1 MNILIQYA
9 FWYCTCWHWDEWKV
23 SYVDGQVQAT
33 LTSINVIPKK
43 KFQKGGE
50 FFDKAR
56 HKWSL
61 TLHISR
67 DLVSSGHLLRRW
79 WVPRPVCHLSS
90 LNQTRPLQ
98 DLAMLSLI
106 LQTSSN
112 QLWCLGRDF
121 NECNVAATSSE
132 AIMNTATTDWMLI
145 SQLS

>member
-1 MNILIQYA
+1 MIKIWYEYTNSIRFLILYLLTLRWMEGIL
-9 FWYCTCWHWDEWKV
+9 CWWTGTGHP
-23 SYVDGQVQAT
+23 YFNQCNT
-33 LTSINVIPKK
+33 KK

-112 QLWCLGRDF
+112 ELWCLGCDF
-121 NECNVAATSSE
+121 NECNVAAFV
-132 AIMNTATTDWMLI
+132 W
-145 SQLS
+145 QLQLLKQ